1 MATKPLTSEAIAITE
16 KKMDMAL
23 EDIIKLSKNTKTK
36 PKKQRRAPNKN
47 QKSSNNLPQDKS
59 MKVKRFMDTRSS
71 LRQGFLAQRRS
82 NFQGNHFPLATEVAR
97 KAAAAPLRNRAF
109 GRNRVANWN
118 KARIGAPPVQRR
130 AANGDF
136 AAKSPRR
143 QQQQQAN
150 AVLKPRSQTLDSLF
164 ANMKEQRMRIM
175 SRQNNA
181 PPRNVGGSRIP
192 PWARGRVGN

>member
-36 PKKQRRAPNKN
+36 PKKQRRVPSKN
-47 QKSSNNLPQDKS
+47 QKSSNNLAQDKS

-82 NFQGNHFPLATEVAR
+82 NFQGNQFPLATEVAR

-118 KARIGAPPVQRR
+118 KARSGAPPVQRR
-130 AANGDF
+130 APNGDF
-136 AAKSPRR
+136 AAKSPR
-143 QQQQQAN
+143 QQQQAN
-150 AVLKPRSQTLDSLF
+150 AVPKPRSQTLDSLF
-164 ANMKEQRMRIM
+164 ANMKEQRMRIL

-181 PPRNVGGSRIP
+181 PLPRNGGGSRIP